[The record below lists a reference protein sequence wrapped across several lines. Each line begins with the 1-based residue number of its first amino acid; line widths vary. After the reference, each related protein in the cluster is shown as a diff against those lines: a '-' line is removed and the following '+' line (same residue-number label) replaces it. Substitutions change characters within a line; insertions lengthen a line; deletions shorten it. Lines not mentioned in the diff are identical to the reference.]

1 MKKKILS
8 ALLLAAFGFAVT
20 STVTSCKDY
29 DDDINNL
36 QTQIDALTPKL
47 TALQT
52 DLTNQ
57 LNSAKSELQTA
68 IAAKADAKTVTDLA
82 GKVATLETQLGTA
95 NDAIS
100 KLRTDVNGALK
111 DIATLTGDYKTLRGD
126 LDDEVKA
133 REALE
138 ANLKVQLAAHHRTAT
153 CPTVATAVV
162 ITVLIPN
169 VVRPYVKRLRRRRD
183 HCHHG

>member
-138 ANLKVQLAAHHRTAT
+138 ANLKVQLAAFEKYGEE
-153 CPTVATAVV
+153 
-162 ITVLIPN
+162 ILEILEK
-169 VVRPYVKRLRRRRD
+169 YRRENI
-183 HCHHG
+183 